1 MTAAA
6 VVGAT
11 MALSGW
17 LASLALAARRNERIR
32 DRLGAGPG
40 WGTARS
46 GASVARLEGLA
57 RLADR
62 RGWPGRPATYAAWWV
77 GAAVAGATIGTA
89 LAGPVGLLIGAVGG
103 PVGVEGWL
111 GRRREA
117 RAASGEVQLRDFVVA
132 LAAAV
137 RAGLSIRLALV
148 EAGRDLDEPLGPVI
162 AAVVRD
168 LDSGRPIEAAL
179 ERIASELDLPDAR
192 LLVNAL
198 AVHHRTGGQLPTLLD
213 EFAKLVG
220 QRVEARRGSR
230 ALTAQG
236 RASGAVLA
244 VLPVAFVALL
254 SGTGGDGLGAFY
266 RTPTGAGLLL
276 LGVLLDAA
284 GFVWIRRIVGHA
296 ERSV

>member
-1 MTAAA
+1 VTAAA
-6 VVGAT
+6 LVGGT
-11 MALSGW
+11 IALSGW
-17 LASLALAARRNERIR
+17 LASLALAARRDERIR
-32 DRLGAGPG
+32 DRLGAGPAR
-40 WGTARS
+40 GTPRS
-46 GASVARLEGLA
+46 VGSAAWLK
-57 RLADR
+57 RLAAR
-62 RGWPGRPATYAAWWV
+62 RGWPGRPASYAAAWL
-77 GAAVAGATIGTA
+77 GAVVAGATFGAA
-89 LAGPVGLLIGAVGG
+89 LAGPVGLLVGAMGG
-103 PVGVEGWL
+103 PLGIEGWL

-117 RAASGEVQLRDFVVA
+117 RAASAEIQLRDFVVA

-148 EAGRDLDEPLGPVI
+148 EAARDLDDPLGPVM

-192 LLVNAL
+192 LLVTAL
-198 AVHHRTGGQLPTLLD
+198 GIHRRTGGQLPVLLD
-213 EFAKLVG
+213 ELSEVVG

-266 RTPTGAGLLL
+266 RTPLGAGLLL
-276 LGVLLDAA
+276 MGVLLDAA
-284 GFVWIRRIVGHA
+284 GFVWIRRIVGRA
-296 ERSV
+296 ERSR